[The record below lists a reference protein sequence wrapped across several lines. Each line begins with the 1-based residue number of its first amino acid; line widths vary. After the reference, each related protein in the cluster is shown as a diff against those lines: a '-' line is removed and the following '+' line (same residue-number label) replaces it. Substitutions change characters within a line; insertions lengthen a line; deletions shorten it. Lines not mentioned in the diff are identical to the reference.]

1 MFCDLHMHSTASD
14 GTDTPAQLASLA
26 HQTELAAIALTDH
39 DTTAGLIECATAC
52 AQLGIT
58 FVPGIELSADR
69 TALDYRSVQSDR
81 DPTHGPRGTLHIL
94 GLFIRPDAPALL
106 QIQTQTQHARAQ
118 RNPQI
123 IDRLNQLDVR
133 ITYQQVLDLVESQ
146 GGGVVGRPHIAQV
159 LVNLG
164 YAKTVQDA
172 FFKYLGHGRPGY
184 VRKDHLPPQ
193 NAIDAIHQAGGLA
206 ILAHPVQ
213 LRCADADELEL
224 AIKHLAAM
232 GIDGL
237 EAYHSDHTPADVER
251 FTRLAQQYDLHI
263 TGGSD
268 YHGQRKPIAL
278 GSQKVPLSVY
288 EALLGSIPV

>member
-1 MFCDLHMHSTASD
+1 MFCDLHMHSTISD
-14 GTDTPAQLASLA
+14 GTDTPAQLATLA
-26 HQTELAAIALTDH
+26 HQARLSAIALTDH
-39 DTTAGLIECATAC
+39 DTTAGLAECAAAC
-52 AQLGIT
+52 AEVGIN

-69 TALDYRSVQSDR
+69 TALDYRSLQTDR

-94 GLFIRPDAPALL
+94 GLFIRPDDPQLL
-106 QIQTQTQHARAQ
+106 QIQQQTKHARAQ

-123 IDRLNQLDVR
+123 IERLNQLDVR
-133 ITYQQVLDLVESQ
+133 ISYDQVLALVQSQ
-146 GGGVVGRPHIAQV
+146 DGGVVGRPHIAQV

-172 FFKYLGHGRPGY
+172 FHKYLGHGRPGY

-193 NAIDAIHQAGGLA
+193 QAIDAIHHAGGLA

-224 AIKHLAAM
+224 AIKHLTAM

-237 EAYHSDHTPADVER
+237 EAYHSDHTPADAER
-251 FTRLAQQYDLHI
+251 FIRLAQQYDLHI

-268 YHGQRKPIAL
+268 YHGLRKPIAM
-278 GSQKVPLSVY
+278 GSQNVPLHVY
-288 EALLGSIPV
+288 EALLDSISV